1 MNRIPSIPLY
11 SPKWAGLLT
20 LILTVNVN
28 AQWTTQ
34 GGPVNAPMVATTTKS
49 FTLHLI
55 NGKVDS
61 RESLIRVTQGDL
73 VDIKVQS
80 DLPGELHLHAYRL
93 KLPISDNNAQ
103 QLSFKANASGKFQI
117 EWHPK
122 HNQTSDSQH
131 QAQSLHHGP
140 ALASLEV
147 LPP

>member
-1 MNRIPSIPLY
+1 MNRMPSISLFK
-11 SPKWAGLLT
+11 PKSAGLLT
-20 LILTVNVN
+20 LILAVNVN
-28 AQWTTQ
+28 AQGTIQ
-34 GGPVNAPMVATTTKS
+34 NGSINSPVVATTTKS

-61 RESLIRVTQGDL
+61 KESLIRVTQGDS

-93 KLPISDNNAQ
+93 RLPISDNNIQ
-103 QLSFKANASGKFQI
+103 QLSFKAKASGKFQL

-122 HNQTSDSQH
+122 HSQNSDAQH
-131 QAQSLHHGP
+131 LEQSPHHGP